1 MLYSY
6 SVDLK
11 FSLRVGTR
19 PSVVSGH
26 GGNWEIVFRSGMFD
40 EKHMLELG
48 SYLSFTVCG
57 FQGLLHHAAQS
68 APRLAIIPLNAE
80 MCL

>member
-1 MLYSY
+1 M
-6 SVDLK
+6 
-11 FSLRVGTR
+11 R

-40 EKHMLELG
+40 EKHMLELA

-57 FQGLLHHAAQS
+57 FQGLPHHAALS
-68 APRLAIIPLNAE
+68 APRLAIIPLNTE